1 MSTARI
7 LIVEDE
13 SIISRDIAQQLRHFG
28 YEVVGQA
35 MTADECLVLAERHQP
50 NLALMDIHIAGA
62 RDGIDAALE
71 LRNRWEIPSVFLTA
85 YATDDVVARATQA
98 RPLGYLIKPF
108 DQLSLRTT
116 IEIALN
122 TDRVERQLRE
132 KDASLQLRAAALQAA
147 ANGIVITDPDGMIQ
161 WVNPAFSALT
171 GFTAAEAIGRNLR
184 ELVRSGFHPREFYE
198 DMWKTLLGGMVWEGE
213 LTNRRKDGSIY
224 TEHQTITPVR
234 NAAGILSHYIGIK
247 RDITE
252 QKKLQEQ
259 LAQSQKME
267 VIGKL
272 AGGVAHDF
280 NNLLTVINGTAE
292 LALDDLAADHPL
304 RPDFLN
310 IQESGQRASRLTRQL
325 LAFSRKQVLSP
336 DLLNLS
342 SNVESTAKML
352 QRLIGEDIRLVVDA
366 ESSLSPVFAD
376 PGQIE
381 QVLMNLAVNARDA
394 MPTGGTLTITTRNAD
409 GRHPMV
415 LQHPELGAG
424 PHVVVTVADTGTG
437 MTPDVQARIF
447 EPFFTTK
454 GVGKG
459 TGLGLATVYGII
471 EQSGGHIFVDSEVGR
486 GTTFAIVLPVAPPN
500 VKALGRG
507 IEKSITARGTETLLL
522 ADDDDGLRWIT
533 SRFLRAAGYRV
544 LEAKDGPEALAIAAA
559 HIGPLHALL
568 ADVVMPGMS
577 GPELATALVAR
588 RPGLKVLFTSGYTED
603 AMLRKEFSSDVEH
616 FLPKPYTGAQLTA
629 KMRRLLD
636 S

>member
-1 MSTARI
+1 MSTPRL

-35 MTADECLVLAERHQP
+35 MSAAECLAIAEREHP
-50 NLALMDIHIAGA
+50 NLVLMDIHIAGPA
-62 RDGIDAALE
+62 DGIDAALE
-71 LRNRWEIPSVFLTA
+71 LRERFSIQCVFLTA

-122 TDRVERQLRE
+122 TDRAERQLRE
-132 KDASLQLRAAALQAA
+132 KDASLQLQAAALQAT
-147 ANGIVITDPDGMIQ
+147 ANGIVITDPDGNIQ

-171 GFTAAEAIGRNLR
+171 GFTPAEAIGRNPR
-184 ELVRSGFHPREFYE
+184 ELVRSGTHPREFYE

-213 LTNRRKDGSIY
+213 LTNRRKDGSVY

-234 NAAGILSHYIGIK
+234 NADGVLTHYIGIK

-252 QKKLQEQ
+252 QKRLREQ
-259 LAQSQKME
+259 LNQSQKMD
-267 VIGKL
+267 VLGKL

-292 LALDDLAADHPL
+292 LALDDLPEDHPL

-310 IQESGQRASRLTRQL
+310 IQESGQRAARLTRQL

-342 SNVESTAKML
+342 ANVEGTAKML
-352 QRLIGEDIRLVVDA
+352 QRLIGEDIALVV
-366 ESSLSPVFAD
+366 ETEPSLAPVFAD
-376 PGQIE
+376 PGQFE

-394 MPTGGTLTITTRNAD
+394 MPKGGTLTISTRNVDVDRAL
-409 GRHPMV
+409 V
-415 LQHPELGAG
+415 AEHPELSAG
-424 PHVVVTVADTGTG
+424 PHVLVTVTDTGTG
-437 MTPDVQARIF
+437 MTPEVKARIF

-454 GVGKG
+454 GIGKG
-459 TGLGLATVYGII
+459 TGLGLATVYGIV
-471 EQSGGHIFVDSEVGR
+471 EQSGGHILVDTEIDK
-486 GTTFAIVLPVAPPN
+486 GTTFRIYLPVAPPN
-500 VKALGRG
+500 VKALGLG
-507 IEKSITARGTETLLL
+507 MDKAIAARGSETLLL
-522 ADDDDGLRWIT
+522 ADDDEGLRWIT

-544 LEAKDGPEALAIAAA
+544 LEAKDGAEALAISAA
-559 HIGPLHALL
+559 HVGPLHALL

-577 GPELATALVAR
+577 GPELASALVAR

-603 AMLRKEFSSDVEH
+603 AMLRKEFSSDAEH
-616 FLPKPYTGAQLTA
+616 FLAKPYTGAQLTSR
-629 KMRRLLD
+629 MRRLLD